1 MANTFYNQII
11 RKMVVGFGNIFND
24 ITLVRYNPDQTEAER
39 MIVPIAYAPKE
50 LYVKRLEE
58 DPTLGK
64 KVMMTLPRLSFEL
77 TGFAYDASRKQNTNI
92 KAFNQTSSGLVS
104 QYNPVPYNFDFALY
118 LYVRNISDGTQI
130 IEHILSYFTPDYT
143 IKLNLIPEMGIVK
156 EIPVILNSTEQ
167 DIDYEGDSERG
178 TRNII
183 WTLNFTVKGY
193 IFGKV
198 SESGVIEEAITNIN
212 QMITPDDVVEF
223 NMNPTGGFGTYQIGE
238 IVYQGYAP
246 EFATATAKVIYWNN
260 NKLHLRNINGNFTT
274 SQPIYGTSTNA
285 NYVFTSYNL
294 GGAIPHKYVDITV
307 TPNPANANAASNW
320 SANTTIVEYP

>member
-193 IFGKV
+193 IFGKTSPV
-198 SESGVIEEAITNIN
+198 NVITTSITNVLRKIN
-212 QMITPDDVVEF
+212 KSDTVTF
-223 NMNPTGGFGTYQIGE
+223 NMLANNGTGIYKTNE
-238 IVYQGYAP
+238 LVYQGFS
-246 EFATATAKVIYWNN
+246 E
-260 NKLHLRNINGNFTT
+260 TT
-274 SQPIYGTSTNA
+274 SIASASVIGWDSD
-285 NYVFTSYNL
+285 NL
-294 GGAIPHKYVDITV
+294 NLTLNQISG
-307 TPNPANANAASNW
+307 
-320 SANTTIVEYP
+320 